1 MLNGWRANFGY
12 SRLFIGQSRLQGN
25 PRACKEIA
33 QKSAFRYA
41 CPSSSRPSGSAARQP
56 LGRPSAVHFALSG
69 LKRTRNS
76 QRGQEE
82 FPRNKCRRRTKL
94 GMGVRWLWGALS
106 VLVLWTVLDRETVIE
121 KDIRAFELRSVE
133 IMDTTGLS
141 LLPSG
146 WHPSLPAKCADHG
159 GKQGPCPLGFCK
171 GCPCSD
177 TGCTLRHGLG
187 PGLPFRRKFCHSAC
201 RSRQKEG
208 MLKGTKEIF
217 VKQFHR
223 IRANLTMSVRSLE

>member
-1 MLNGWRANFGY
+1 MPFKFKAERLCGAAAVGAPERRAFCAVRVTDAEFPKGPG
-12 SRLFIGQSRLQGN
+12 RI
-25 PRACKEIA
+25 PRIT
-33 QKSAFRYA
+33 
-41 CPSSSRPSGSAARQP
+41 SAA
-56 LGRPSAVHFALSG
+56 
-69 LKRTRNS
+69 
-76 QRGQEE
+76 
-82 FPRNKCRRRTKL
+82 
-94 GMGVRWLWGALS
+94 MGVRWLWGALS

-171 GCPCSD
+171 GCPCSA

-187 PGLPFRRKFCHSAC
+187 PGLKGKAAVKKGAEPEKVLPFRVPEPPEGGYVERNEGDFCEAVSSDTCKPEDVGALLGIKFRLREAVPDA
-201 RSRQKEG
+201 K
-208 MLKGTKEIF
+208 IF
-217 VKQFHR
+217 NAR
-223 IRANLTMSVRSLE
+223 

>member
-1 MLNGWRANFGY
+1 MPFKFKAERLCGAAAVGAPERRAFLRCPGY
-12 SRLFIGQSRLQGN
+12 GRGIPKG
-25 PRACKEIA
+25 
-33 QKSAFRYA
+33 
-41 CPSSSRPSGSAARQP
+41 AR
-56 LGRPSAVHFALSG
+56 
-69 LKRTRNS
+69 KNS
-76 QRGQEE
+76 PYKQVPHEA
-82 FPRNKCRRRTKL
+82 

-146 WHPSLPAKCADHG
+146 WHPSLPARCADHG

-171 GCPCSD
+171 GCPCSA

-187 PGLPFRRKFCHSAC
+187 PGLKGKTAVKKGAEPEKVLPFRVPEPPEGGYVERNEGDFCEAVSSDTCKPEDVGALLGIKFRLREAVPDA
-201 RSRQKEG
+201 K
-208 MLKGTKEIF
+208 IF
-217 VKQFHR
+217 NAR
-223 IRANLTMSVRSLE
+223 

>member
-1 MLNGWRANFGY
+1 MPFKFKAERLCGAAAVGAPERRAFLRCPGY
-12 SRLFIGQSRLQGN
+12 GRGIPKG
-25 PRACKEIA
+25 
-33 QKSAFRYA
+33 
-41 CPSSSRPSGSAARQP
+41 AR
-56 LGRPSAVHFALSG
+56 
-69 LKRTRNS
+69 KNS
-76 QRGQEE
+76 PYKQVPHEA
-82 FPRNKCRRRTKL
+82 

-146 WHPSLPAKCADHG
+146 WHPSLPARCADHG

-171 GCPCSD
+171 GCPCSA

-187 PGLPFRRKFCHSAC
+187 PGL
-201 RSRQKEG
+201 
-208 MLKGTKEIF
+208 KGKTA
-217 VKQFHR
+217 VKKG
-223 IRANLTMSVRSLE
+223 A